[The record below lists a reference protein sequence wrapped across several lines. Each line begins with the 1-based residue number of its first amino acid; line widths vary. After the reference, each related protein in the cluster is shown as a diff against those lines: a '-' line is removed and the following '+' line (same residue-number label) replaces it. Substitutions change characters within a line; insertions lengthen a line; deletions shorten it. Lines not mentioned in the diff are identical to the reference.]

1 MCGLIFIG
9 PKKSLSD
16 GNHLN
21 YGDFRSSFIKS
32 IREGKTR
39 AGCVYLSLITKS
51 IVKLR
56 FSKLIVLAKSFYLL
70 MNLENL

>member
-32 IREGKTR
+32 IRRGQDSS
-39 AGCVYLSLITKS
+39 GLCIS
-51 IVKLR
+51 IVDNQKHR
-56 FSKLIVLAKSFYLL
+56 KITVFKINSSSKELFLL
-70 MNLENL
+70 